1 MLPSGTLGAN
11 PSEGGRRQHDSFQ
24 GDRAGGSGNVSA
36 QQQTEGREMKPAYLK
51 PKEAA
56 EYLSVSVSTLYS
68 LKGEGIVKFYKLGGS
83 ILLKVSEL
91 DAAVERGVQE

>member
-1 MLPSGTLGAN
+1 
-11 PSEGGRRQHDSFQ
+11 
-24 GDRAGGSGNVSA
+24 
-36 QQQTEGREMKPAYLK
+36 MKRGYLK

-56 EYLSVSVSTLYS
+56 EYLSISVSTLYA

-91 DAAVERGVQE
+91 DAAVEKGVQE

>member
-1 MLPSGTLGAN
+1 
-11 PSEGGRRQHDSFQ
+11 
-24 GDRAGGSGNVSA
+24 
-36 QQQTEGREMKPAYLK
+36 MKPAYLK

-56 EYLSVSVSTLYS
+56 EYLSVSVSTLYA
-68 LKGEGIVKFYKLGGS
+68 LKGEGVVKFYKLGGS

>member
-1 MLPSGTLGAN
+1 
-11 PSEGGRRQHDSFQ
+11 
-24 GDRAGGSGNVSA
+24 
-36 QQQTEGREMKPAYLK
+36 MKPAYLK

>member
-11 PSEGGRRQHDSFQ
+11 PSKGGRRQHDSQQ
-24 GDRAGGSGNVSA
+24 GHRAGGSGNVPT
-36 QQQTEGREMKPAYLK
+36 QQQTEGREMKPGYLK

-91 DAAVERGVQE
+91 DAAVEKGVQE

>member
-1 MLPSGTLGAN
+1 
-11 PSEGGRRQHDSFQ
+11 
-24 GDRAGGSGNVSA
+24 
-36 QQQTEGREMKPAYLK
+36 MKPGYLK

-56 EYLSVSVSTLYS
+56 EYLGVSVTTLYA

-91 DAAVERGVQE
+91 DEAVEKGVQE